1 MQNNE
6 TEPILYIIQ
15 NIKISKKKMTKIAK
29 LLESIEKTTTD
40 LEKIFVAY
48 NKILIYS
55 LIYKDIKS
63 SI

>member
-29 LLESIEKTTTD
+29 LLEG
-40 LEKIFVAY
+40 
-48 NKILIYS
+48 NKRKS
-55 LIYKDIKS
+55 L
-63 SI
+63 